1 VYVTAYMSNNDVPRR
16 CSAFR
21 LPRLKTSE
29 EALPHQRR
37 CCWRSLRRGTRRE
50 SLLAQECMSSPAE
63 TVSGFVIVEL
73 QVIRSAA
80 KEKCAAAK

>member
-1 VYVTAYMSNNDVPRR
+1 
-16 CSAFR
+16 
-21 LPRLKTSE
+21 
-29 EALPHQRR
+29 
-37 CCWRSLRRGTRRE
+37 
-50 SLLAQECMSSPAE
+50 MSSPAE